1 MKPNH
6 GILHITIM
14 LKNLTLIK
22 FKNLTLIKFF
32 VTKLN
37 SNAIQVNI
45 F

>member
-14 LKNLTLIK
+14 L
-22 FKNLTLIKFF
+22 KNLTLIKFF